1 MGYNIMVRIL
11 RTALLATSLVT
22 ILLSISGCCA
32 PCGSLT
38 GLFTNQGLAKGEP
51 APDFTLTSL
60 RGEQV
65 TLSELQGQVVLI
77 TFWSTTCG
85 PCRRELPTLQEL
97 YENYTSQGLRVLA
110 VNVGEKKSTVQRF
123 VDENGYTLPIL
134 LDSRGEVRGAYGVR
148 GIPTSYLVDGQGTVQ
163 HVQLGYGAGLEAEL
177 RAEIESLLAELK

>member
-1 MGYNIMVRIL
+1 MRHNLVMRIL
-11 RTALLATSLVT
+11 RTALLATSLLT
-22 ILLSISGCCA
+22 ILLSIAGCCA

-38 GLFTNQGLAKGEP
+38 GLFTNQGLAKGEL
-51 APDFTLTSL
+51 APDFTLTAL

-65 TLSELQGQVVLI
+65 TLSELQGQVVLLV
-77 TFWSTTCG
+77 FWSTTCG
-85 PCRRELPTLQEL
+85 PCRQEFPVLQEL
-97 YENYTSQGLRVLA
+97 HENYADRGLAVLA
-110 VNVGEKKSTVQRF
+110 VSVGEKESAVQSF

-134 LDSRGEVRGAYGVR
+134 LDSRGEVRSAYGVR